1 MRSKGTL
8 LLIVAALI
16 LAGLFSVFYTV
27 DERERAIK
35 FKFGEIVDSDIQPG
49 LNWKLPFINNIRYF
63 DARVQTMDSDPE
75 RYLTVE
81 KKTLVVDSFVKWRID
96 DVHEYF
102 TRLQGRTSNARSRLA
117 QRVNDSLRQEFGKR
131 TLQEVISGDRA
142 AIMES
147 VRRAMVDEA
156 RQFGIEVIDVRLKR
170 VDLDPAISEGVYA
183 RMQAERQRVAK
194 ELRAQGEEEAEKI
207 RADADRQREILLANA
222 RRDAERVR
230 GEGDAIATA
239 TYAEAFGRDRDF
251 YNLYRSLNAYTKTF
265 SNKDDLMVIDP
276 SSEFF
281 RYFKQSEAGGPGT
294 GPSLPAGG

>member
-1 MRSKGTL
+1 MRSKSTIFFVL
-8 LLIVAALI
+8 AALI
-16 LAGLFSVFYTV
+16 AASLFSVFYYV

-35 FKFGEIVDSDIQPG
+35 FKFGEIVDADIQPG
-49 LNWKLPFINNIRYF
+49 LNWKVPFINNIRYF

-102 TRLQGRTSNARSRLA
+102 TRLQGRLSNARSRLA
-117 QRVNDSLRQEFGKR
+117 QRVNDSLRQEFGRR
-131 TLQEVISGDRA
+131 TLQEVISGDRTI
-142 AIMES
+142 IMEA
-147 VRRAMVDEA
+147 VRQAMVEEA
-156 RQFGIEVIDVRLKR
+156 KQFGIEVIDVRLKR
-170 VDLDPAISEGVYA
+170 VDLDPAISDGVYA

-207 RADADRQREILLANA
+207 QADADRQRDILLANA

-230 GEGDAIATA
+230 GEGDAIATN
-239 TYAEAFGRDRDF
+239 TYASAFNQDRDF
-251 YNLYRSLNAYTKTF
+251 YNLYRSLNAYTRTF
-265 SNKDDLMVIDP
+265 SGKDDLMVIDP

-281 RYFKQSEAGGPGT
+281 RYFKQSGANPQPPLMPGGG
-294 GPSLPAGG
+294 

>member
-1 MRSKGTL
+1 MRSKSTIFL
-8 LLIVAALI
+8 VLAALI
-16 LAGLFSVFYTV
+16 AAGLFSVFYYV

-35 FKFGEIVDSDIQPG
+35 FKFGEIVDSGIEPG

-102 TRLQGRTSNARSRLA
+102 TRLQGRLSNARSRLA
-117 QRVNDSLRQEFGKR
+117 QRVNDSLRQEFGRR
-131 TLQEVISGDRA
+131 TLQEVISGDRTV
-142 AIMES
+142 IMEA
-147 VRRAMVDEA
+147 VRQAMVEEA
-156 RQFGIEVIDVRLKR
+156 KQFGIEVIDVRLKR
-170 VDLDPAISEGVYA
+170 VDLDPAISDGVYA

-207 RADADRQREILLANA
+207 RADADRQRDILLANA

-230 GEGDAIATA
+230 GEGDATA
-239 TYAEAFGRDRDF
+239 TGTYASAFNQDRDF

-265 SNKDDLMVIDP
+265 SGKDDLMVIDP

-281 RYFKQSEAGGPGT
+281 RYFKQSGVDSPPPLLPGGG
-294 GPSLPAGG
+294 

>member
-1 MRSKGTL
+1 MKTKSTL
-8 LLIVAALI
+8 LLIVGALVI
-16 LAGLFSVFYTV
+16 ASLFSIFYYV

-49 LNWKLPFINNIRYF
+49 LNWKMPFINNIRYF
-63 DARVQTMDSDPE
+63 DARVQTMDSAPE
-75 RYLTVE
+75 SYLTVE
-81 KKTLVVDSFVKWRID
+81 KKTLVVDSIVKWRID

-102 TRLQGRTSNARSRLA
+102 TRLQGRISNARSRLA

-142 AIMES
+142 VIMEA
-147 VRRAMVDEA
+147 VRQAMVQEA
-156 RQFGIEVIDVRLKR
+156 KQFGIEVIDVRLKR

-194 ELRAQGEEEAEKI
+194 ELRAQGEEQAEKI
-207 RADADRQREILLANA
+207 RADADRQRDILLANA
-222 RRDAERVR
+222 RRDAEQVR

-239 TYAEAFGRDRDF
+239 TYANAFSMDRDF
-251 YNLYRSLNAYTKTF
+251 YNLYRSLNAYATTF
-265 SNKDDLMVIDP
+265 GGKDDLIVLDP

-281 RYFKQSEAGGPGT
+281 RFFKQSGSET
-294 GPSLPAGG
+294 VPSSTSEEG

>member
-1 MRSKGTL
+1 MKSKSTIFL
-8 LLIVAALI
+8 VLAALVA
-16 LAGLFSVFYTV
+16 AGLFSVFYYV

-49 LNWKLPFINNIRYF
+49 LNWKVPFINNIRYF

-131 TLQEVISGDRA
+131 TLQEVISGDRTV
-142 AIMES
+142 IMEA
-147 VRRAMVDEA
+147 VRQAMVEEA
-156 RQFGIEVIDVRLKR
+156 KQFGIEVIDVRLKR
-170 VDLDPAISEGVYA
+170 VDLDPAISDGVYA

-222 RRDAERVR
+222 RRDAEQVR
-230 GEGDAIATA
+230 GEGDATATA
-239 TYAEAFGRDRDF
+239 TYANAFNQDRDF
-251 YNLYRSLNAYTKTF
+251 YNLYRSLNAYAKTF
-265 SNKDDLMVIDP
+265 SGKDDLMVIDP

-281 RYFKQSEAGGPGT
+281 RYFKQSGNGIESPPQPGGG
-294 GPSLPAGG
+294 